1 MADEPD
7 IFFAGSDYTQK
18 GPVTADELHA
28 EWRRGEVLRWD
39 MRKTRSQGG
48 ARRLA
53 FLQWSRAR
61 FSP

>member
-28 EWRRGEVLRWD
+28 EWRRGEVRPDALR
-39 MRKTRSQGG
+39 MYFVRS
-48 ARRLA
+48 A
-53 FLQWSRAR
+53 
-61 FSP
+61 